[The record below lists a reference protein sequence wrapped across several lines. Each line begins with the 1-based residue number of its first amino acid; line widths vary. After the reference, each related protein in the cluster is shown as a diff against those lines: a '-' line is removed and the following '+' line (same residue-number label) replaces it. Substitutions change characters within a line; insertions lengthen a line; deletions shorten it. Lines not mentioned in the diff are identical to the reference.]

1 MKLSLKKSFNNW
13 VKVGKEGEEF
23 LIDYPSIE
31 QDQKLQSIKF
41 SDEFSG
47 NDKPLKYFQYF
58 LKFVI
63 KDWKGITGEDGKPIK
78 CKLVNNELEEELWW
92 ALVSDEAMAMELFT
106 ICNKEL
112 EFTENDKKKL
122 SSQDSLTEK
131 ESSQAEEKL
140 IQ

>member
-1 MKLSLKKSFNNW
+1 MKLALKKSFNNW
-13 VKVGKEGEEF
+13 VKVGVEGEEF

-63 KDWKGITGEDGKPIK
+63 KDWKGIVDENGKPLK
-78 CKLVNNELEEELWW
+78 CKIVNNELEESIWW
-92 ALVSDEAMAMELFT
+92 ALVGDEGLAMELFT

-122 SSQDSLTEK
+122 SLQDSLTEK
-131 ESSQAEEKL
+131 GNSQVEEKTT
-140 IQ
+140 Q